1 MGKARQRWQMRKDSE
16 FMNEMHSEKPGLQD
30 RAAPADPTYAQ
41 FLLLARQRNR
51 ADSGLLP
58 FKDYP

>member
-1 MGKARQRWQMRKDSE
+1 MRKDSE
-16 FMNEMHSEKPGLQD
+16 FMNEMRSEKPGLQD